1 MNLIKKIQLSANQNG
16 FNVSITGDKK
26 KFILN
31 NIGKHQ
37 RNFDR
42 PDKIMVSDNYRIF
55 SKLMTHLIQTRKE
68 SKGYNFINYKS
79 GIEYTCTIIDGEYKY
94 ILSQVCNS
102 YLIMVY
108 KINK

>member
-1 MNLIKKIQLSANQNG
+1 MNLTKKIQLAANQNG

-26 KFILN
+26 KFLFN
-31 NIGKHQ
+31 NLGTHQ
-37 RNFDR
+37 RNNGR
-42 PDKIMVSDNYRIF
+42 PDKIMVSDNNRIF
-55 SKLMTHLIQTRKE
+55 SKLMTQLIQSRKE
-68 SKGYNFINYKS
+68 SKGYKFINYKA
-79 GIEYTCTIIDGEYKY
+79 GVEYACTIIDGEFKY